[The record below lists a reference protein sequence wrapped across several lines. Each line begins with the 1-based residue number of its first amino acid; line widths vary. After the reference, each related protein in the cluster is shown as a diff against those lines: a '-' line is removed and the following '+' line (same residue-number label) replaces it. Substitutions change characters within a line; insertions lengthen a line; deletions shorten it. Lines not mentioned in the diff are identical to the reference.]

1 MDYMMKNNEY
11 RERSQTLKFC
21 RSFIERNRKG
31 SVWAEVHHGNDV
43 FQVYYTGEVL
53 VKIDGGMYT
62 AQSLGFSKSVLNH
75 IRYNG
80 RARMRREIPSLL

>member
-1 MDYMMKNNEY
+1 MVYMMIINVC
-11 RERSQTLKFC
+11 RERSQILKFC
-21 RSFIERNRKG
+21 RSFIKRNRKG
-31 SVWAEVHHGNDV
+31 SVWAEVHHDNDV

-53 VKIDGGMYT
+53 VKIDGEMYT

-80 RARMRREIPSLL
+80 RARIRREIPLL